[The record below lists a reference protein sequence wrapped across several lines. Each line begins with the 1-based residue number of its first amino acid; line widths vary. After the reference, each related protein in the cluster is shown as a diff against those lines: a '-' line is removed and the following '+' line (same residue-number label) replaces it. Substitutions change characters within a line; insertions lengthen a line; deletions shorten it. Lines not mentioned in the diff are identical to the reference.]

1 MGIKQFNATY
11 IRQEDRLLFR
21 FNTSEGTEF
30 RLWLTRLISMSL
42 LATIRHSIQRDL
54 ERKHSPLT
62 AQVIQEFQEEKI
74 KKTANFHDP
83 YIPASK
89 LPLGADPILVVGL
102 NILHQDNFFSIAF
115 KLKGDKKLSL
125 KLPAQAIQSL
135 VSLLE
140 QLEIKAQWSSAVIL
154 PSMEGGSTMDASE
167 DNSADAVKIIH

>member
-1 MGIKQFNATY
+1 MSIKQFNATY

>member
-1 MGIKQFNATY
+1 MSIKQFNATY

-62 AQVIQEFQEEKI
+62 AQVIQEFQEDKI

-102 NILHQDNFFSIAF
+102 NILYQDNFFSIAF

-140 QLEIKAQWSSAVIL
+140 QLEKKAQWSSAVIL
-154 PSMEGGSTMDASE
+154 PSMKGGSTMDASE